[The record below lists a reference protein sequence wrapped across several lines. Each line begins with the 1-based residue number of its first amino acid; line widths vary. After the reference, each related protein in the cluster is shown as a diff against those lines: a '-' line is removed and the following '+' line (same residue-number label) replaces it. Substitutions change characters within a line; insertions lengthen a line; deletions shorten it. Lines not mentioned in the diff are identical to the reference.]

1 MKPLQKRLLFWSL
14 FTSFIIYTAIV
25 LTHATDEDK
34 GTAYLTAEAKQGKLL
49 YQKYNCTACH
59 QLYGLGGYM
68 GPDLTNI
75 ISQKNKGPIYAKAF
89 LSNGTV
95 RMPNYELKEN
105 EMNELIAYL
114 DYLDKTGVSPVK
126 YFNINYSGTIS
137 QHKK

>member
-1 MKPLQKRLLFWSL
+1 MNLFIKKIIFTSLILLF
-14 FTSFIIYTAIV
+14 FIYTIV
-25 LTHATDEDK
+25 VYTI
-34 GTAYLTAEAKQGKLL
+34 GTSNDAGLNLLNEQSKKGKLL
-49 YQKYNCTACH
+49 FQKYNCIACH